1 MVVSGMEVDE
11 PKPTYTSSTLSPSGI
26 TSYTEMTAVQCDTDS
41 LNSTGTGGIR
51 GFLGVGGSS
60 SGGGGGSSKRKPTKP
75 SGRSSRSTVISQ
87 QQQQLLKCHLDSVT
101 DVAFLELPYGMIIS
115 VDRSG
120 MVFIYQ

>member
-11 PKPTYTSSTLSPSGI
+11 PKPTYKSSALPPSGI

-41 LNSTGTGGIR
+41 LNNTGTGGIR

-60 SGGGGGSSKRKPTKP
+60 GGSRGSSKRKPTKP
-75 SGRSSRSTVISQ
+75 SGKSSKSTVISQ
-87 QQQQLLKCHLDSVT
+87 QQQQLLKYHLDSAP
-101 DVAFLELPYGMIIS
+101 DVAFLELPYGMIIN